1 MKPLKILVPLSLLSL
16 LYNVVILI
24 SVTLNLDW
32 ARTRASGGQF
42 KEFPIGVRFVY
53 LLMAIF
59 MSFLIGMLLNHRD
72 KPMDAKGPMIT
83 RIIGYK
89 FFLSMFFQLIS
100 RSANERWNAIP
111 AAILAVT
118 SIFISRREQLYRK
131 HFDK

>member
-1 MKPLKILVPLSLLSL
+1 MKLLRILIPLSLLSL
-16 LYNVVILI
+16 LYNIAILL

-32 ARTRASGGQF
+32 VRTRAAGGQF

-53 LLMAIF
+53 LLMALF
-59 MSFLIGMLLNHRD
+59 MFFLIGMLWNHRD
-72 KPMDAKGPMIT
+72 KPMDAKGPMVT
-83 RIIGYK
+83 RIIGYT

-118 SIFISRREQLYRK
+118 FIFISRRERIYRK

>member
-1 MKPLKILVPLSLLSL
+1 MKLLKILIPLSLLSL
-16 LYNVVILI
+16 LYNVAILI
-24 SVTLNLDW
+24 SVTLNLNW
-32 ARTRASGGQF
+32 AHTRAAGGQF

-59 MSFLIGMLLNHRD
+59 MSFLIGMLWNHRD
-72 KPMDAKGPMIT
+72 KPMDAKGPMVT
-83 RIIGYK
+83 RIIGYT

-118 SIFISRREQLYRK
+118 FIFISRREQIYRN